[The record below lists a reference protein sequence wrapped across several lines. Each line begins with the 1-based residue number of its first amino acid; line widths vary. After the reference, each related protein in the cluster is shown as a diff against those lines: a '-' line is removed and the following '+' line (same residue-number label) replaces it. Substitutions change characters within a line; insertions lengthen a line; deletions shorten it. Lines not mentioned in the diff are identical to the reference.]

1 MRLSTSHDQLGFFLF
16 LALALHLMLIL
27 GISFR
32 PQAEQYVAPALEVT
46 LVLQR
51 GAAAPQRARFV
62 AAAHQAGAP
71 EAPAL
76 RAAPLSSPPPAV
88 REPERATAQDL
99 DTSIARL
106 ESRLDQQQREYSQQ
120 PRTRRLT
127 AALQSSEAEWLQN
140 WRQRVETIGNRNY
153 PEASSRYGIYGALR
167 LLVAIRHD
175 GSIEDIEILRSSGHA
190 VLDEAAIRILHLAAP
205 FAAFPAE
212 LREQAERVEIVRTWK
227 FQQNRLSSAPG

>member
-1 MRLSTSHDQLGFFLF
+1 MRVGAGHDQLGFFLF

-32 PQAEQYVAPALEVT
+32 PPVENYVAPALEVT

-51 GAAAPQRARFV
+51 GTAAPQRARFV
-62 AAAHQAGAP
+62 AAAHQAGAL

-76 RAAPLSSPPPAV
+76 RASRQPLPPPAE
-88 REPERATAQDL
+88 RELAQPVAQDL
-99 DTSIARL
+99 DASIARL
-106 ESRLDQQQREYSQQ
+106 ESRLNQQQREYSQQ
-120 PRTRRLT
+120 PRTLRLT
-127 AALQSSEAEWLQN
+127 AAIQSSEAEWLQG
-140 WRQRVETIGNRNY
+140 WRQRVETVGNRNY
-153 PEASSRYGIYGALR
+153 PEASSRYGIYGELR

-190 VLDEAAIRILHLAAP
+190 VLDEAAIRIVHLAAP
-205 FAAFPAE
+205 FAAFPAQ
-212 LREQAERVEIVRTWK
+212 LRERAERVEIVRTWK